1 MKRVLVI
8 GGTTF
13 DLNIYLNEF
22 SNNKSQTIMA
32 SSPLHE
38 TVGSPG
44 IIKASN
50 LVKLGVET
58 KLHSVIG
65 ADEFGD
71 KIINQLQKEN
81 VPFVYDLDPL
91 GTKRYLHL
99 INVSGEKIS
108 IFASCGSEQP
118 VLDLVRLEQLIIESD
133 LIVLN
138 WNYLWMNL
146 VKNKNSIKCKNN
158 VDFI

>member
-58 KLHSVIG
+58 KFICDWG
-65 ADEFGD
+65 RWIGD

-99 INVSGEKIS
+99 INASGEKIS

-118 VLDLVRLEQLIIESD
+118 VLDVVRLEQLIIESD

-138 WNYLWMNL
+138 WEILYRRNW
-146 VKNKNSIKCKNN
+146 VKNKYSIKCKNN